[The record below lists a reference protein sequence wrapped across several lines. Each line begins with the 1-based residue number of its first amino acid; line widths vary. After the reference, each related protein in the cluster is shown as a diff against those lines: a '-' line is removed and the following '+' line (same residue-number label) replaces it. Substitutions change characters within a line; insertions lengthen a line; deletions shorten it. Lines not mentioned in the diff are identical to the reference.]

1 MNGLYRSSGCS
12 TLWSF
17 VSYRH
22 TKEARLFDAYTANWL
37 HLLARWA
44 HILTGAAWIGT
55 SFYFIFLN
63 NSIRQPDNEQ
73 DAGPKIKGVVWMI
86 HGGAFYR
93 TTKYDG
99 APAKL
104 PTTLHWFKWEAYLTW
119 FSGVAMLALIY
130 WGQARAYMIDPAV
143 AEISTNMAVTIGIG
157 SIVGSWLVYDA
168 LIRLLWTRPKLVSA
182 IGVGLMTALAYGLTH
197 TLSARA
203 AYIHVGAVIGTIM
216 AANVLFVII
225 PNQRVMV
232 DAMLAGKDPDT
243 SKGAAGALR
252 SLHNNYLTLPVLFIM
267 VSNHF
272 PFTYGASESWA
283 VLVGI
288 AVIGAVARHWFN
300 LHEQGTK
307 NQWLLPVAAL
317 GIISLAF
324 ALKPADRLP
333 IAETEANT
341 GPAWA
346 EVEAVFQQRCVSCHS
361 ANPTQPG
368 FPVAPLGMM
377 MDTPEQISAKA
388 DSIHERSVIS
398 KTMPIGN
405 LTQMT
410 EAERALIDAWYAAGA
425 RTD

>member
-1 MNGLYRSSGCS
+1 MFG
-12 TLWSF
+12 
-17 VSYRH
+17 
-22 TKEARLFDAYTANWL
+22 AYTVNWL

-63 NSIRQPDNEQ
+63 NSIRPPDNEQ
-73 DAGPKIKGVVWMI
+73 DAGPKIKGVVWMV

-99 APAKL
+99 APEKL

-119 FSGVAMLALIY
+119 ISGVAMLALIY
-130 WGQARAYMIDPAV
+130 WGQARAYMVDPAV
-143 AEISTNMAVTIGIG
+143 ADISTQVAVAIGVG
-157 SIVGSWLVYDA
+157 SIVGGWLVYDM
-168 LIRLLWTRPKLVSA
+168 LIRTLWTRPKLVSA
-182 IGVGLMTALAYGLTH
+182 IGVGLLTALAYGLTH

-232 DAMLAGKDPDT
+232 DAMLAGNTPDT

-272 PFTYGASESWA
+272 PFTYGATEGWA
-283 VLVGI
+283 VLIGLT
-288 AVIGAVARHWFN
+288 VIGAVARHWFN
-300 LHEQGTK
+300 LHEQGTH

-317 GIISLAF
+317 GLISLAF

-333 IAETEANT
+333 VAPSEAAVSA
-341 GPAWA
+341 PPWA
-346 EVEAVFQQRCVSCHS
+346 EVNAILQKRCISCHS
-361 ANPTQPG
+361 ATPTQAG

-377 MDTPEQISAKA
+377 MDTEAQIAAKSV
-388 DSIHERSVIS
+388 SIHERTVLT
-398 KTMPIGN
+398 KTMPLGN
-405 LTQMT
+405 ITQMT
-410 EAERALIDAWYAAGA
+410 DEERATIDAWFIAGA
-425 RTD
+425 AVGASGI

>member
-1 MNGLYRSSGCS
+1 L
-12 TLWSF
+12 L
-17 VSYRH
+17 
-22 TKEARLFDAYTANWL
+22 DAYTINWL

-63 NSIRQPDNEQ
+63 NSIQPPDNDQ
-73 DAGPKIKGVVWMI
+73 DSGPKVKGVVWMI

-119 FSGVAMLALIY
+119 LSGIAMLALIY
-130 WGQARAYMIDPAV
+130 WGQARAYMVDPAV
-143 AEISTNMAVTIGIG
+143 ADISTTHAILTGVG
-157 SIVGSWLVYDA
+157 SIVGGWLVYDL
-168 LIRLLWTRPKLVSA
+168 LIRTLWTRPKLVSA
-182 IGVGLMTALAYGLTH
+182 IGVLGLTGLAYWLTH

-232 DAMLAGKDPDT
+232 DAMLAGKEPDT

-272 PFTYGASESWA
+272 PFTYGDKWSWA
-283 VLVGI
+283 ILIAISVL
-288 AVIGAVARHWFN
+288 GAMARHWFN
-300 LHEQGTK
+300 LHEQNTK

-317 GIISLAF
+317 GLFSLAF
-324 ALKPADRLP
+324 ALKPAARTP
-333 IAETEANT
+333 APAPSPTSAISATSTAATAVPT
-341 GPAWA
+341 GSSWA
-346 EVEAVFQQRCVSCHS
+346 EVNAVFIQRCTPCHS
-361 ANPTQPG
+361 ATPTQPG

-377 MDTPEQISAKA
+377 MDDPQQIVAKK
-388 DSIHERSVIS
+388 DSIYERTVTLR
-398 KTMPIGN
+398 TMPIGN
-405 LTQMT
+405 MTQMT
-410 EAERALIDAWYAAGA
+410 DAERDIVAAWYESGA
-425 RTD
+425 PTE

>member
-1 MNGLYRSSGCS
+1 M
-12 TLWSF
+12 
-17 VSYRH
+17 
-22 TKEARLFDAYTANWL
+22 FDAYTANWL
-37 HLLARWA
+37 HLIARWA

-63 NSIRQPDNEQ
+63 NSIRPPDNEQ
-73 DAGPKIKGVVWMI
+73 DSGAKVKGVVWMV

-99 APAKL
+99 APERL

-119 FSGVAMLALIY
+119 ISGIAMLALIY
-130 WGQARAYMIDPAV
+130 WGQARAYMVDPAV
-143 AEISTNMAVTIGIG
+143 ADISTTQAVLTGVG
-157 SIVGSWLVYDA
+157 SIVGGWIVYDL
-168 LIRLLWTRPKLVSA
+168 LIRTLWTRPKLVSA
-182 IGVGLMTALAYGLTH
+182 IGVAALTGLAYLLTN

-203 AYIHVGAVIGTIM
+203 AYIHIGAIIGTIM

-232 DAMLAGKDPDT
+232 DAMLDGKKPDT

-272 PFTYGASESWA
+272 PFTYGSSWSWA
-283 VLVGI
+283 VLVAI
-288 AVIGAVARHWFN
+288 SVIGAMGRHWFN

-307 NQWLLPVAAL
+307 NQWLLPAAAL
-317 GIISLAF
+317 ALLSLAF
-324 ALKPADRLP
+324 AMKPADRAVLAP
-333 IAETEANT
+333 EAAVAT

-346 EVEAVFQQRCVSCHS
+346 DVNAVFQRRCVTCHS
-361 ANPTQPG
+361 ATPTQPG

-377 MDTPEQISAKA
+377 MDTPEQISAKR
-388 DSIHERSVIS
+388 DSIHERTVVL

-405 LTQMT
+405 MTQMT
-410 EAERALIDAWYAAGA
+410 DEERALVDAWYQAGA
-425 RTD
+425 KTE